1 MVDMELQILILNGRE
16 QILGSLNPDIVD
28 ITETNQYGGIKTI
41 EIVHPLY
48 DGENDY
54 DYDSLLTQGN
64 KIWRNQTVDGEACL
78 YILNSEKE
86 KDIDTLTM
94 TAEDVLVELNDCG
107 VVESSSATPI
117 TINAAQL
124 TTWFGNWFTIGT
136 FETPIGKN
144 TISFTGTLTRMMLLR
159 LIEEETGN
167 IFVTRYEYNPDTNII
182 HRYLD
187 FKRSIG
193 VEHLTP
199 LEIGENTDKIEI
211 ATNEDDTFRS
221 IVPIIKDS
229 ESSGATAATVKT
241 SQVMA
246 DFKALAVNVGQSIP
260 MIIEK
265 QQTEMAA
272 ADPYTGN
279 KLEKTVAVWNAPF
292 KKDAGSWEVYLA
304 APYPASYNNIYNKE
318 GSATLARKIGT
329 VETSET
335 NKYVIYNLCA
345 LKLMDKKDPHLSIEA
360 TVHDLQELPGGNLPY
375 NCGDIVHIRL
385 PNREGVITSRV
396 EKTEKNPRETGSSK
410 ITIGN
415 VVSAGTYTSR
425 SDLSRPAGL
434 DTPTLSKIYEQIA
447 AVSSSIR
454 GIADSRINSL
464 FPGLIDTPIQLSS
477 GGNWFSKHP
486 NIATG
491 SDYLQDTSGVQGQGA
506 TVTSSTDWAF
516 EGSRSFKVVTNGS
529 IPYECLVAP
538 STNMMP
544 TQPGEKRYT
553 SAWVKGS
560 GTVYI
565 QIDWRNSAGSRVGGV
580 SGVATTLSSTPQLL
594 SVSGTAPAGTVYAT
608 MKVATTT
615 TQAITY
621 YVDKIRL
628 SDSEMTVVDEFNS
641 SSSYTGRTTFNN
653 GFMLEWGKT
662 SITFTEAGSLST
674 SVSFTNEFAYPPMV
688 LTQVYTGA
696 PNIRMASASDITTTG
711 CNIFGYS
718 TGAITMNIGWLAVG
732 KRKGY

>member
-199 LEIGENTDKIEI
+199 IEIGENTDKIEI

-246 DFKALAVNVGQSIP
+246 DFKALAVDVGQSIP

-641 SSSYTGRTTFNN
+641 SSSYTGKTTFNN

-662 SITFTEAGSLST
+662 SITFTGAGTLST